1 MQTIL
6 PDASTT
12 FLAALVIPLVLG
24 ILIGIILK
32 EAIKVGLALVILVLV
47 LIAVGIVQPHQV
59 IEPIVSLFR
68 SGPALA
74 SKVDQIAGYLPY
86 SSLTF
91 ILGLAIGFLRG

>member
-6 PDASTT
+6 PDASVT

-32 EAIKVGLALVILVLV
+32 EAIKIGLALVILVLV
-47 LIAVGIVQPHQV
+47 LIAAGIIQPNQV
-59 IEPIVSLFR
+59 IEPFVSLFR
-68 SGPALA
+68 SGPGLV
-74 SKVDQIAGYLPY
+74 SKVDEIAGYLPY

-91 ILGLAIGFLRG
+91 VLGLAIGFLRG